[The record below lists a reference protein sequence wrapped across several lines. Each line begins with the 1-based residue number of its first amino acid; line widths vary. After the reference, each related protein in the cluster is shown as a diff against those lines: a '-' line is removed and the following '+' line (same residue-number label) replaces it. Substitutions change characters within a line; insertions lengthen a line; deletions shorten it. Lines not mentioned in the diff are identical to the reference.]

1 MELKKGQKIY
11 NSCEP
16 YQHDVAIL
24 KNYNGKYKL
33 TLHKTLKTK
42 GLEIDRHYSPKGTVN
57 DEKLD
62 VNIIRAKSRIVELV
76 LCNDWEWFFTITL
89 DPKKY
94 DRYDLEKFKKD
105 FGQFV
110 RDQRKKIKADIKYLV
125 VPEEHSDG
133 GWHMHG
139 FLMGLNPSELRLFS
153 LKEKLPYYILDKLKK
168 GQEVYEWMAYRKKF
182 GFNDFEKIHNQTAA
196 AFYVTKYITK
206 DLART
211 VKESGAHLYYC
222 SQGLRRSEEV
232 KRGSLSPS
240 SSVSWQYENDYIAT
254 TWLDDSVDSEIMS
267 LIKDNLILEHISIN
281 ELRKQ
286 VKEENR
292 YNRFLNGFD
301 EVIEGENPFSD
312 Q

>member
-11 NSCEP
+11 NNCEA

-42 GLEIDRHYSPKGTVN
+42 GLEVDRKYSAKGTVN

-94 DRYDLEKFKKD
+94 DRTDLEKFKKD
-105 FGQFV
+105 FGQFI
-110 RDQRKKIKADIKYLV
+110 RDQRKKTKMDIKYLV
-125 VPEEHSDG
+125 VPEEHSNG

-139 FLMGLNPSELRLFS
+139 FLMGLNPSELRLFG
-153 LKEKLPYYILDKLKK
+153 LKEKLPYYILDKLKN
-168 GQEVYEWMAYRKKF
+168 KF
-182 GFNDFEKIHNQTAA
+182 GFNDFEEIHNQTAA

-222 SQGLRRSEEV
+222 SQGLKRSEEV
-232 KRGSLSPS
+232 KRGSLSPNS
-240 SSVSWQYENDYIAT
+240 SISWQFENDYIAT
-254 TWLDDSVDSEIMS
+254 VWLDNSVDSEIMS
-267 LIKDNLILEHISIN
+267 LIKDNLVLEHISIN

-292 YNRFLNGFD
+292 YNSFLNGFEELGD
-301 EVIEGENPFSD
+301 IENPFSD